1 MKKIN
6 KISGT
11 ALIIAGSDPSGGA
24 GIQADLKT
32 VTSLGAY
39 GMTAITAL
47 TVQNTRGVSNIL
59 DIPVSVVKEQIDA
72 CLSDINVDTIKVG
85 MMHNSKLI
93 SAVYESLN
101 KHYIINN
108 NKIKIVLD
116 PVMVAKGGHKLL
128 QDDAINS
135 LKNFIVKCNPIIT
148 PNIPEVEILTD
159 IKINSLS
166 DMENA
171 GKQLLAMG
179 ASDVILKGGHMETS
193 IIRDML
199 ISSQDISYINTKKID
214 TKHTHGTGCTMSS
227 ALAAYLAQKIQI
239 KIAFQKAHEYVQ
251 KAIMSAPKLGKGNG
265 PINHCHGINLRSN

>member
-11 ALIIAGSDPSGGA
+11 VLIIAGSDPSGGA

-93 SAVYESLN
+93 SAVYESLK

-199 ISSQDISYINTKKID
+199 ISSHDISYINTKKID

-227 ALAAYLAQKIQI
+227 AIAAYLAQTSQI
-239 KIAFQKAHEYVQ
+239 KLAYVTF
-251 KAIMSAPKLGKGNG
+251 SP
-265 PINHCHGINLRSN
+265 CGI

>member
-11 ALIIAGSDPSGGA
+11 VLIIAGSDPSGGA

-108 NKIKIVLD
+108 DKIKIVLD